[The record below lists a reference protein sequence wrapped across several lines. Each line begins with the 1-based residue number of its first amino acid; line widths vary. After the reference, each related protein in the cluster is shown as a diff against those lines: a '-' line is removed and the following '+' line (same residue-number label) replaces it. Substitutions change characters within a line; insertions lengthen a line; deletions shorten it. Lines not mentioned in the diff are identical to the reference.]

1 MILHVLVSIAMICA
15 VVNSEKIL
23 LPKLMK
29 RWAQQRR
36 AFQGDSTFGNQD
48 YATYDRAMWPAY
60 DY

>member
-1 MILHVLVSIAMICA
+1 MICA

-48 YATYDRAMWPAY
+48 YATYDSAMWPAY